1 MSPDYGSGGWGFESL
16 AAPAKSQLNTLLAGL
31 LIALTP
37 PGCDQLRPRR
47 RPLPKRL
54 RPSGDHYWSAGS
66 GRCWSLRPARRA
78 RPATLPRPCNSNLRS
93 IQERI
98 TIEREFEGGLLQ
110 GGLMSLSTSPADRS
124 ESEAGDAALPSA
136 AFSLPGR
143 ASASG
148 DGIRQGRRRL
158 ERRRLRQVRI
168 RVNARGAAYVPG
180 LQEGQVYD
188 ARIKVRWPG
197 TAWPLRTGLSH
208 RFFLLAGMYEVVQDA
223 EEQATGTHA
232 AKAPLRRADRGAW
245 RPRR

>member
-1 MSPDYGSGGWGFESL
+1 
-16 AAPAKSQLNTLLAGL
+16 
-31 LIALTP
+31 
-37 PGCDQLRPRR
+37 
-47 RPLPKRL
+47 
-54 RPSGDHYWSAGS
+54 
-66 GRCWSLRPARRA
+66 
-78 RPATLPRPCNSNLRS
+78 
-93 IQERI
+93 
-98 TIEREFEGGLLQ
+98 
-110 GGLMSLSTSPADRS
+110 MSLSTSPADRS